1 MKYDID
7 KLKDFV
13 TRNETYL
20 QTADWLIK
28 EIAIANEQMDHL
40 MLTGQL
46 PPGFSTEQHFLAKLT
61 ELDRRSAVEERV
73 YAELQREQIE
83 FSL

>member
-1 MKYDID
+1 MKYDIE

-28 EIAIANEQMDHL
+28 EIAIANEQMDHFL
-40 MLTGQL
+40 LTGQL
-46 PPGFSTEQHFLAKLT
+46 PPGSTTKQHFLSKLT
-61 ELDRRSAVEERV
+61 ELDRRASVEERV

-83 FSL
+83 FTA

>member
-1 MKYDID
+1 MKYDIE

-28 EIAIANEQMDHL
+28 EIGIANEQMDHFL
-40 MLTGQL
+40 LTSQL
-46 PPGFSTEQHFLAKLT
+46 PPGFSTEQRFLSKLT
-61 ELDRRSAVEERV
+61 ELDRRAAVEERV
-73 YAELQREQIE
+73 YTELQREQIE
-83 FSL
+83 FTA

>member
-1 MKYDID
+1 MKHDIE

-20 QTADWLIK
+20 QTANWLIK
-28 EIAIANEQMDHL
+28 EIAIANQQMDSF

-46 PPGFSTEQHFLAKLT
+46 PPGISTEQHFLSKLT

-73 YAELQREQIE
+73 FAELQREQIE
-83 FSL
+83 FTA

>member
-20 QTADWLIK
+20 QTADWLID
-28 EIAIANEQMDHL
+28 EIAIANQQMDHFL
-40 MLTGQL
+40 LTGEL
-46 PPGFSTEQHFLAKLT
+46 PPGSTSEQHFLSKLT
-61 ELDRRSAVEERV
+61 ELDRRAAVEERV
-73 YAELQREQIE
+73 FTELQREQIE
-83 FSL
+83 FSS

>member
-20 QTADWLIK
+20 QTAEWLIE
-28 EIAIANEQMDHL
+28 EIAIANQQMDHFL
-40 MLTGQL
+40 LTGQL
-46 PPGFSTEQHFLAKLT
+46 PPGSTSEQHFLSKLT
-61 ELDRRSAVEERV
+61 ELDRRAAVEERV

-83 FSL
+83 FSS

>member
-1 MKYDID
+1 MKYDIE

-28 EIAIANEQMDHL
+28 EIAIANKQMDRFL
-40 MLTGQL
+40 LTGQL
-46 PPGFSTEQHFLAKLT
+46 PPGSTTEQHFLSKLT
-61 ELDRRSAVEERV
+61 ELDRRAAVEERV

-83 FSL
+83 FTA